1 MKVRGFLSRPILW
14 VIFFMKPPV
23 HATSKFKNANC
34 HCFKCQKR
42 VQTRDQK
49 VTATHFFVVPLRDFF
64 FHKTCQK
71 KNTK

>member
-1 MKVRGFLSRPILW
+1 MKDRGFLSRSILW

-34 HCFKCQKR
+34 HCFEDPKR

-49 VTATHFFVVPLRDFF
+49 EIDFR
-64 FHKTCQK
+64 
-71 KNTK
+71 